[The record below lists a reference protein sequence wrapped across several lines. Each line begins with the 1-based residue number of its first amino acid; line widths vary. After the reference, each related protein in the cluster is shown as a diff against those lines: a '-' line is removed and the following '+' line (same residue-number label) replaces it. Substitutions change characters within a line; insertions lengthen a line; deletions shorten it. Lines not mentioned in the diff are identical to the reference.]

1 MVVVVIILLIPLI
14 KKLKIIIY
22 VKLNIQ
28 LVKENIHVIILK
40 MYIIYKKSG
49 TKAPFIWFLSLIG
62 TGTLLIVIVINDV
75 NKQNW
80 FTGKY
85 WKKNK

>member
-1 MVVVVIILLIPLI
+1 MTITL
-14 KKLKIIIY
+14 IIIGY
-22 VKLNIQ
+22 ILNVF
-28 LVKENIHVIILK
+28 LNRWLN
-40 MYIIYKKSG
+40 YIIYKKSG

-85 WKKNK
+85 WKKK